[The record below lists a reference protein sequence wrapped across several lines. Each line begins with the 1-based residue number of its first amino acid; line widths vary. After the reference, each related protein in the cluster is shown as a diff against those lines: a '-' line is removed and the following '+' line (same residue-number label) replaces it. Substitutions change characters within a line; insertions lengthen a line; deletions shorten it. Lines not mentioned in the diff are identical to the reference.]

1 MDSSG
6 GVSVIEPVDS
16 NVSSEAE
23 ETAVETLD
31 RADFFFLSFLA
42 GFDGTFEDDERED
55 EVVKVDT
62 VALPDDPVV
71 DKALAVVVEGRSVVI
86 L

>member
-23 ETAVETLD
+23 EAAAGTLD
-31 RADFFFLSFLA
+31 LADFFFFSFLA
-42 GFDGTFEDDERED
+42 GFEDERED
-55 EVVKVDT
+55 EVVKDDT
-62 VALPDDPVV
+62 VALADDTVV
-71 DKALAVVVEGRSVVI
+71 DKALADVVEGRSVVI